1 MRQVFDHLSLTTD
14 GQRLYEITD
23 RVRSWV
29 GGQGITAGLLTL
41 YIHHTSASLL
51 IQENADAQVLGDLN
65 DFFCKLVIEDVAHYT
80 HTQEGSDDMPAHIR
94 AALTATHLSIPI
106 AGGQPTSAAGR
117 ASSCSSTA
125 PAAASAAS
133 RCTCSGSERARQGR
147 CACGVGSRCRF
158 AAAAVAFRGS
168 SGVSLPAAEHLCT
181 RLAAPCYAR
190 R

>member
-29 GGQGITAGLLTL
+29 GAQDITAGLLTL

-94 AALTATHLSIPI
+94 AALTATHLSIPV
-106 AGGQPTSAAGR
+106 AGGQPDLGR
-117 ASSCSSTA
+117 WQ
-125 PAAASAAS
+125 
-133 RCTCSGSERARQGR
+133 GIFLFEHRARGR
-147 CACGVGSRCRF
+147 ERRIT
-158 AAAAVAFRGS
+158 
-168 SGVSLPAAEHLCT
+168 LHLIGE
-181 RLAAPCYAR
+181 
-190 R
+190 

>member
-29 GGQGITAGLLTL
+29 GAQEITAGLLTL

-94 AALTATHLSIPI
+94 AALTATHLSIPV
-106 AGGQPTSAAGR
+106 AGGQPDLGR
-117 ASSCSSTA
+117 WQ
-125 PAAASAAS
+125 
-133 RCTCSGSERARQGR
+133 GIFLFEHRARGR
-147 CACGVGSRCRF
+147 ERRIT
-158 AAAAVAFRGS
+158 
-168 SGVSLPAAEHLCT
+168 LHL
-181 RLAAPCYAR
+181 LGE
-190 R
+190 

>member
-1 MRQVFDHLSLTTD
+1 MRQVFDQLVLTTD

-29 GGQGITAGLLTL
+29 GAQDITAGLLTL

-94 AALTATHLSIPI
+94 AALTATHLSIPVV
-106 AGGQPTSAAGR
+106 AGQPDLGR
-117 ASSCSSTA
+117 WQ
-125 PAAASAAS
+125 
-133 RCTCSGSERARQGR
+133 GIFLFEHRARGR
-147 CACGVGSRCRF
+147 ERRIT
-158 AAAAVAFRGS
+158 
-168 SGVSLPAAEHLCT
+168 LHLIGE
-181 RLAAPCYAR
+181 
-190 R
+190 

>member
-29 GGQGITAGLLTL
+29 GAQDITAGLLTL

-51 IQENADAQVLGDLN
+51 IQENADAQVLADLN

-94 AALTATHLSIPI
+94 AALTATHLSIPV
-106 AGGQPTSAAGR
+106 AGGQPDLGR
-117 ASSCSSTA
+117 WQGIFLFEHRAKG
-125 PAAASAAS
+125 
-133 RCTCSGSERARQGR
+133 RERRIT
-147 CACGVGSRCRF
+147 
-158 AAAAVAFRGS
+158 
-168 SGVSLPAAEHLCT
+168 LHLIGE
-181 RLAAPCYAR
+181 
-190 R
+190 